1 MRHSLVYFLFFS
13 IKLCLIFDIEMLVA
27 RERLEMGRIEE
38 INDRILVLQDI
49 AIQEDIPESERSW
62 YVGVRWYTEEEIARA
77 KAEIAELEQELLELE
92 A

>member
-13 IKLCLIFDIEMLVA
+13 IKLCLIFEIKMLVA

-38 INDRILVLQDI
+38 IIDRILYLQEI
-49 AIQEDIPESERSW
+49 TIQDLIPESERSR
-62 YVGVRWYTEEEIARA
+62 YVGVHWYTKEEIARA
-77 KAEIAELEQELLELE
+77 KAEIAELEQELRELE

>member
-1 MRHSLVYFLFFS
+1 
-13 IKLCLIFDIEMLVA
+13 MLVA

-38 INDRILVLQDI
+38 INDRILDLQDI
-49 AIQEDIPESERSW
+49 TIQEQIPESERSW
-62 YVGVRWYTEEEIARA
+62 YVGVHWYTKEEIARA

>member
-49 AIQEDIPESERSW
+49 TIQEEIPESERSG
-62 YVGVRWYTEEEIARA
+62 YIGVHWYTKEEIARA
-77 KAEIAELEQELLELE
+77 KAEIAELEQELLKLE